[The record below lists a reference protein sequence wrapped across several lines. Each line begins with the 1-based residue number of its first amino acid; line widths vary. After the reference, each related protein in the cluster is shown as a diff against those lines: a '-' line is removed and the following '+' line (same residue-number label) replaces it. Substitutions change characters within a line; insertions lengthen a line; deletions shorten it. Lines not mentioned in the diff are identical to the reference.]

1 MAVVNLHIPSL
12 SIISITIILAASIV
26 SVALAEFGNFSMA
39 EGQGNNITSS
49 SLTPQQKHTY
59 KHLKMPLLFYYFYQ
73 FLSQVIVV
81 TISPIVTITIRAP
94 NGVFTRYY
102 LASGTILYIFP
113 WEYETAY
120 RYPSYGLT

>member
-26 SVALAEFGNFSMA
+26 SVALAEFGNFSIA

-59 KHLKMPLLFYYFYQ
+59 KQLG
-73 FLSQVIVV
+73 I
-81 TISPIVTITIRAP
+81 
-94 NGVFTRYY
+94 
-102 LASGTILYIFP
+102 
-113 WEYETAY
+113 
-120 RYPSYGLT
+120 